1 MAGTDMTEQQGR
13 PAFAELLVARRGEL
27 RPEDVGLPAGGRR
40 RTPGLRREEVAVL
53 AGVSADY
60 LARLEQGRDT
70 NPSMAVVDA
79 LATALRF
86 NETERARFSWLA
98 LTTGS
103 ESRCPSTAFDPSL
116 DQVPA
121 ALRAVVDALAP
132 APAFVLGPRAA
143 VLAWNSAWA
152 ELAAPL
158 GLLDGPEEV
167 NLALWTFRHPLARTA
182 VTDWAQFADLQADQL
197 AHTRL
202 RRPEDERVA
211 AVIETLCAEPEFAR
225 RWQPHRLAEDTPSL
239 LGFEHPT
246 LGALTFTVQTL
257 AAERD
262 QEVVIWLPRT
272 AAARTPDL
280 RLVPTRS
287 ADNDR
292 VISREHG

>member
-1 MAGTDMTEQQGR
+1 MTEQPGR
-13 PAFAELLVARRGEL
+13 SPFAELLVARRGEL

-86 NETERARFSWLA
+86 NDTERGHFSWLA
-98 LTTGS
+98 VTAGR
-103 ESRCPSTAFDPSL
+103 ENRCPSTAFDPAL
-116 DQVPA
+116 DQVPT
-121 ALRAVVDALAP
+121 ALRGVIDALAP
-132 APAFVLGPRAA
+132 TPAFVLGPRAA

-158 GLLDGPEEV
+158 GLLDDPDEV
-167 NLALWTFRHPLARTA
+167 NLAVWTFRHPLARTT
-182 VTDWAQFADLQADQL
+182 VTDWPQL
-197 AHTRL
+197 ADRLADDLARTRL
-202 RRPEDERVA
+202 RRPDDERVA
-211 AVIETLCAEPEFAR
+211 SVIETLCAEPEFAR
-225 RWQPHRLAEDTPSL
+225 RWQPHRLAEDIPTL
-239 LGFEHPT
+239 LGVEHPT
-246 LGALTFTVQTL
+246 LGTLTFTVQTL
-257 AAERD
+257 SADLD

-280 RLVPTRS
+280 RLVPTRA

-292 VISREHG
+292 LISREHG